1 MKLLFE
7 NWRKYVAE
15 ADTDNDGIRDER
27 ELAIIDKGE
36 LGPVDPEGGSI
47 APGVERDGDQISID
61 LDVVRNI
68 VGENGDDG
76 DFIEMLRDHNIYPDG
91 DELRGVQAMSG
102 IPMDNFPRA
111 GEKATGELVLM
122 FKPDEAAGETPEQ
135 HASRMEEV
143 EANLKNMLGAV

>member
-1 MKLLFE
+1 MQKLFE
-7 NWRKYVAE
+7 NWRKFITE
-15 ADTDNDGIRDER
+15 ADTDNDGIEDER

-36 LGPVDPEGGSI
+36 LGPVDLEGSSI

-61 LDVVRNI
+61 LNVVRNI

-76 DFIEMLRDHNIYPDG
+76 DFIEMLRDHNIYPDN
-91 DELRGVQAMSG
+91 DELRAQAMSG

-122 FKPDEAAGETPEQ
+122 FKPDEVTGETPEQ
-135 HASRMEEV
+135 HARRMEEV
-143 EANLKNMLGAV
+143 EANLKDMLSAI

>member
-7 NWRKYVAE
+7 NWRKYIAE
-15 ADTDNDGIRDER
+15 ADINNDGS
-27 ELAIIDKGE
+27 L
-36 LGPVDPEGGSI
+36 DPEELRAMADELEDDEPASV
-47 APGVERDGDQISID
+47 APFERDGDQISID

-76 DFIEMLRDHNIYPDG
+76 DFIEMLRDHNIYPDD
-91 DELRGVQAMSG
+91 DELRVQAMSG

-122 FKPDEAAGETPEQ
+122 FEPDAYEETPEQ
-135 HASRMEEV
+135 HARRMEEV
-143 EANLKNMLGAV
+143 ENNLRELLAAI

>member
-7 NWRKYVAE
+7 NWRKFITE
-15 ADTDNDGIRDER
+15 ADTDNDGIEDER
-27 ELAIIDKGE
+27 ELAIVDKGE
-36 LGPVDPEGGSI
+36 LGPVDPTGGSI

-76 DFIEMLRDHNIYPDG
+76 DFIEMLRDHNIYPDN
-91 DELRGVQAMSG
+91 DELRAQAMSG

-122 FKPDEAAGETPEQ
+122 FKPDEVTGETPEQ
-135 HASRMEEV
+135 HARRMEEV
-143 EANLKNMLGAV
+143 EANLKDMLSAI

>member
-76 DFIEMLRDHNIYPDG
+76 DFIEMLRDHNIYPDD
-91 DELRGVQAMSG
+91 DELRVQAMSG

-122 FKPDEAAGETPEQ
+122 FDPDAYEETPEQ
-135 HASRMEEV
+135 HARRMEEV
-143 EANLKNMLGAV
+143 ENNLRELLAAI

>member
-1 MKLLFE
+1 MQKLFE
-7 NWRKYVAE
+7 NWRKFITE
-15 ADTDNDGIRDER
+15 ADTDNDGIEDER

-61 LDVVRNI
+61 LNVVRNI

-91 DELRGVQAMSG
+91 DELRVQAMSG

-122 FKPDEAAGETPEQ
+122 FKPDPITDETPEQ
-135 HASRMEEV
+135 HARRMEEV
-143 EANLKNMLGAV
+143 EANLKDMLGTI

>member
-7 NWRKYVAE
+7 NWRKYIAE
-15 ADTDNDGIRDER
+15 ADINNDGS
-27 ELAIIDKGE
+27 L
-36 LGPVDPEGGSI
+36 DPEELRAMAADLEGGAESTSI

-61 LDVVRNI
+61 LNVVRNI

-91 DELRGVQAMSG
+91 DELRVQAMSG

-143 EANLKNMLGAV
+143 EANLKDMLGTI

>member
-7 NWRKYVAE
+7 NWRKYITE
-15 ADTDNDGIRDER
+15 ADTNNDGS
-27 ELAIIDKGE
+27 L
-36 LGPVDPEGGSI
+36 DPEELRAMAADLEGGAESASI

-76 DFIEMLRDHNIYPDG
+76 DFIEMLRDHNVFPDG
-91 DELRGVQAMSG
+91 DELRVQAMSG

-122 FKPDEAAGETPEQ
+122 FKPDEIADETPEQ
-135 HASRMEEV
+135 HARRMEEI
-143 EANLKNMLGAV
+143 EANLKDMLGAV